1 MTQRL
6 DTCGGRRRQQGLFR
20 AHVLN
25 EEIIEGAEKLR
36 EVIARLLVPVHGGY
50 VCQLVGQIAQ
60 LHVVVDQ
67 LSYAAVREP
76 CPDKR
81 KEQAFRRDGL
91 VENLVAQVVHEPG
104 DLVIRP
110 PPFAERS
117 ADRSSSGMH
126 LAEQNGV
133 LVGERMLA
141 DPVLVRRR
149 VLVELR
155 GWGRGLPFRVQRGH
169 HSPIVARENPPN

>member
-1 MTQRL
+1 VTPEWLTQRL
-6 DTCGGRRRQQGLFR
+6 DTDGGRGRQQDLFR
-20 AHVLN
+20 AHVSN
-25 EEIIEGAEKLR
+25 EELIEGAEKLR
-36 EVIARLLVPVHGGY
+36 EVIARLLVPVRGDD
-50 VCQLVGQIAQ
+50 VCQLVGQVAQ
-60 LHVVVDQ
+60 LQVVSDQ

-91 VENLVAQVVHEPG
+91 IEHLIAQVVHEPG

-117 ADRSSSGMH
+117 ADRSSSGVH

-141 DPVLVRRR
+141 DPVLLRRR
-149 VLVELR
+149 GLVEL
-155 GWGRGLPFRVQRGH
+155 G
-169 HSPIVARENPPN
+169 